1 MNGGI
6 GGKTARAIRLYD
18 GKAENSKVLDV
29 YAASE
34 EDYRIIRELSM
45 QADKEA
51 RIFFGEIKTLE
62 EATGT
67 VQNRVELYLEEQGR
81 NVLHRLSGK
90 KWGCRIKKFGVSQ

>member
-1 MNGGI
+1 MNPKEI
-6 GGKTARAIRLYD
+6 S
-18 GKAENSKVLDV
+18 EV

-34 EDYRIIRELSM
+34 EDCRIIRELIM
-45 QADKEA
+45 QAYKEA

-90 KWGCRIKKFGVSQ
+90 KWGCRVKKFGVSQ